1 MKVKELKELLSRYE
15 DDFEFYIRNANG
27 ALDNNIRIVKIYG
40 NNKDSYLLDSKY

>member
-1 MKVKELKELLSRYE
+1 MRVGELKELLSEYE

-27 ALDNNIRIVKIYG
+27 ALDNNIKVVKIYS